1 MPLHLNKETG
11 EIKGGLRIPRQ
22 QQNRV
27 LDEEL
32 EYWRKR
38 AGWFDDDVTMQEYNN
53 GVSATFYDIDDDV
66 TPRGSGRHNNG
77 MGSHGKLI
85 INIAAIVISISIA
98 VLVYRFLTSRRSSP
112 KVAPAS
118 TEKKR
123 SSSTSKDDRGR
134 RSRSKSVSGRSRS
147 SRSKSRSRSDKDYV
161 LMEDDTASRKSSR
174 SRSSR
179 RSRSRS
185 GRKSSRSKS
194 RSKRTEENMPRE
206 IQEVLV

>member
-1 MPLHLNKETG
+1 MLLFLNKETD
-11 EIKGGLRIPRQ
+11 EIKRGLRNPRQ

-38 AGWFDDDVTMQEYNN
+38 AGWFDDDVTMQEYNS
-53 GVSATFYDIDDDV
+53 GVSATYYGIDDDG
-66 TPRGSGRHNNG
+66 TPRGSGGHNNG
-77 MGSHGKLI
+77 MGRHGKLI

-118 TEKKR
+118 TEEKR
-123 SSSTSKDDRGR
+123 SSSKDDRGR

-147 SRSKSRSRSDKDYV
+147 SRSKSRSRADKDYV

-194 RSKRTEENMPRE
+194 RSKRTEENMHRE
-206 IQEVLV
+206 KQEVLV